1 MSQTLDILNY
11 EFWILNSP
19 SEHGNTWWINSNM
32 WLLDFTKFGQSW
44 ELFVEYSYLH
54 FSYSSLDQSFL
65 QPLTGYDY
73 PSGYTIKIKL
83 ICILTKDGDQV
94 LISKSTIQEFPA
106 FCRKYIKFSGYIWL
120 TDFFFLQK
128 SLSKELPHIQ
138 FL

>member
-1 MSQTLDILNY
+1 MNS
-11 EFWILNSP
+11 EFWILQASMEIHDESTAICDSWTLQNLARA
-19 SEHGNTWWINSNM
+19 GN
-32 WLLDFTKFGQSW
+32 F
-44 ELFVEYSYLH
+44 FVEYSYLH

-138 FL
+138 IL